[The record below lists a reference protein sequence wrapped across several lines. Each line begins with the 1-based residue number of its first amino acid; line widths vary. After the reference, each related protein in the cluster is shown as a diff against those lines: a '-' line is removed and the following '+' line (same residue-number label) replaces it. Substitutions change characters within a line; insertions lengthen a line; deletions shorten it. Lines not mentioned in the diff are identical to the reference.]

1 MGASKN
7 TMLRGIIDDLPAF
20 GLKES
25 LLAQA
30 PNGTL
35 PDADED
41 VAHLLRRVTTTSAP
55 AGTTSEVGV
64 YQALG
69 LELDQPTSG

>member
-7 TMLRGIIDDLPAF
+7 TMLRGIIEDLPAF

-30 PNGTL
+30 PDGTL
-35 PDADED
+35 PDTNEE
-41 VAHLLRRVTTTSAP
+41 VAQLLKRLTTTSAP

-64 YQALG
+64 
-69 LELDQPTSG
+69 